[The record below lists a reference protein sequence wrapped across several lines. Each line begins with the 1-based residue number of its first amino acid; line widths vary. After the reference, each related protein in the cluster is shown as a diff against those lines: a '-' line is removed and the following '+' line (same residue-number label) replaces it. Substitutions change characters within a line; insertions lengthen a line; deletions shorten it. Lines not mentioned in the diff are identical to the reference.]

1 MYIFTIMPMMNSFL
15 RVEPC
20 VWCAGSHLADHCA
33 SAEEA
38 EAMRM
43 RLVAVNTAWDSVCE
57 RAAEWQTRLQAA
69 LLEVCKQRKY
79 NSWKTI

>member
-33 SAEEA
+33 LAEEA
-38 EAMRM
+38 DAMRM

-69 LLEVCKQRKY
+69 LLEVCRQRTC